1 VRVPVCIPLADAFQR
16 LLTAHRKPGLCVVC
30 LPAISAFQ
38 RHNTQQHSI
47 LHYYGLRHFTPPQ
60 IEGSKR
66 SPKKSAQRRLP
77 QSDFPR

>member
-1 VRVPVCIPLADAFQR
+1 VCIPLADAFQR

-47 LHYYGLRHFTPPQ
+47 LHYYGLQ
-60 IEGSKR
+60 L
-66 SPKKSAQRRLP
+66 KKFRPAKTARIAGENGRADRQNGRTI
-77 QSDFPR
+77 FIAN